1 MKRKSRPLALATRY
15 RIVDGVAHREIEGQ
29 TLLLVGSESGL
40 LTLNATGQ
48 FIWRRLVR
56 ARDVAAIGRAF
67 QREFGVPADVARRDV
82 ALFLDMLEA
91 RKLIRRG

>member
-1 MKRKSRPLALATRY
+1 MKKKTRPAAHY

-48 FIWRRLVR
+48 FIWRRLVK
-56 ARDVAAIGRAF
+56 ARNVATIVTAF
-67 QREFGVPADVARRDV
+67 QREFGVTTDVARRDV
-82 ALFLDMLEA
+82 GVFLDMLES
-91 RKLIRRG
+91 RQIVRRG